1 MALHQLV
8 STDATLGWLAG
19 KGVRALTLD
28 SRSVHAGDAFIA
40 WPGHAVD
47 GRAFVAQALGA
58 GANACL
64 VEAQGAGSF
73 ALPTSER
80 IAVVDGLKAATGP
93 LASRFM
99 GEPSAALDVIACTG
113 TNGKTSM
120 AWWAAQALALLG
132 QRCGVIGTLGVGEP
146 PRAASAESGVEFKVE
161 PTGLT
166 TPDPV
171 TLHAAFRRFVDAGFS
186 ACAIEASSIGLVEH
200 RLAGTHIAVALF
212 SNFTQDHLD
221 FHGSMAAYWQAKR
234 QLFAWPGLRAAVVNL
249 DDGYGAALAGE
260 LGAGPLDLWTYS
272 VGGAARLHARD
283 SGYSARGLHF
293 DVVEGTDTQ
302 PVTTQLIGD
311 YNVSNLLAVIGGLR
325 ALGIPLA
332 AAARAC
338 SELTPVPGRMQRV
351 PFDATGPDVVVANA
365 GPDVV
370 VAHAGPDVVVDY
382 AHTPDAL
389 EKALRALQPFAAQRG
404 GALWCVFGCGG
415 NRDAGKRPLMGAL
428 AQRLA
433 QHVVIT
439 SDNPRLEAPAFILLQ
454 IVAGLAG
461 NQERVKVIEDRAKAI
476 AHAVRN
482 ADARD
487 VILIAGKG
495 HEDCQDAGGVKRP
508 FSDAMHAQSALQLRS
523 GALS

>member
-1 MALHQLV
+1 MALRQLA
-8 STDATLGWLAG
+8 SLEATLGWLAE

-28 SRSVHAGDAFIA
+28 SRSVRAGDAFIA
-40 WPGHAVD
+40 WPGYVVD
-47 GRAFVAQALGA
+47 GRAYVQQALTA

-64 VEAQGAGSF
+64 VEADGADAF
-73 ALPTSER
+73 ALPLSEH

-120 AWWAAQALALLG
+120 AWWAAQALATLG

-146 PRAASAESGVEFKVE
+146 PAAARDEADAEFKVE
-161 PTGLT
+161 PSGLT

-171 TLHAAFRRFVDAGFS
+171 TLHAAFRRFADAGFS

-249 DDGYGAALAGE
+249 DDARGAALADE
-260 LGAGPLDLWTYS
+260 LAAGTLDLWTYS
-272 VGGAARLHARD
+272 VSGAARLRAR
-283 SGYSARGLHF
+283 SIGYTARGLHF
-293 DVVEGTDTQ
+293 DVVEGADVQ
-302 PVTTQLIGD
+302 RVTTQLIGD
-311 YNVSNLLAVIGGLR
+311 YNVSNLLAVIGALR

-332 AAARAC
+332 DAARAC
-338 SELTPVPGRMQRV
+338 AELTPVPGRMQRV
-351 PFDATGPDVVVANA
+351 PFDAA
-365 GPDVV
+365 GPDGV
-370 VAHAGPDVVVDY
+370 VAHIGPDVVVDY

-389 EKALRALQPFAAQRG
+389 EKALLALQPFATQRG

-415 NRDAGKRPLMGAL
+415 NRDAGKRPLMGAI

-433 QHVVIT
+433 QHVVVT

-454 IVAGLAG
+454 IVAGLKG
-461 NQERVKVIEDRAKAI
+461 SQERVKVIEDRAKAI

-495 HEDCQDAGGVKRP
+495 HEDYQDSGGVKRP
-508 FSDAMHAQSALQLRS
+508 FSDALHAQAALQLRAGVAS
-523 GALS
+523 